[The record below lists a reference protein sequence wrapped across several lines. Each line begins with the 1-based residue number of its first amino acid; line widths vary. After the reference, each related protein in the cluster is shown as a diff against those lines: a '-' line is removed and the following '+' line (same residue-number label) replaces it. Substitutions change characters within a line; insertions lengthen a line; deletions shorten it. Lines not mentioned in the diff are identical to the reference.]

1 VIWAELQVLP
11 KNQAKNIIEVA
22 VLVEAHLKERVA
34 IVTVEVEARID
45 KIKRSKKL
53 IEKNLEKIVI
63 NF

>member
-1 VIWAELQVLP
+1 
-11 KNQAKNIIEVA
+11 
-22 VLVEAHLKERVA
+22 VEALLKERVA

-63 NF
+63 KF

>member
-1 VIWAELQVLP
+1 M
-11 KNQAKNIIEVA
+11 
-22 VLVEAHLKERVA
+22 EAHLKERVA

>member
-1 VIWAELQVLP
+1 M
-11 KNQAKNIIEVA
+11 
-22 VLVEAHLKERVA
+22 EALLKERVA

-63 NF
+63 KF